1 MAFSGATSTNSC
13 FIGLSGHFSGYDQH
27 GRSFY
32 SLQELRRCNRSTE
45 VTNLLMIWQVVFLV
59 TDLIAVI
66 WGFELA
72 ALDSKVATLLK
83 IASFLIERID
93 RNHLISSAI
102 KANAFG
108 GSPMPVSCQSVM

>member
-1 MAFSGATSTNSC
+1 MTSMAAAFTASRNFVGAIVC
-13 FIGLSGHFSGYDQH
+13 LM
-27 GRSFY
+27 SFP
-32 SLQELRRCNRSTE
+32 STE